1 MGGHGGRA
9 EGNLCGVKTKS
20 FGATG
25 AALPVIGQ
33 GTWQMENDDRASA
46 VRALRRGIEL
56 GMTHLD
62 TAELYGSGRVEE
74 KIVAEALVGN
84 RDRIFLASK
93 VLPSNAS
100 RRGTIEACERSL
112 RRLRTDR
119 LDLYMLH
126 WPGSHPL
133 ADTIA
138 ALQQLVERKLIRF
151 FGVSNFDVRELEQA
165 VSIAGSGAIA
175 CNQVLYHL
183 QERTIE
189 RRVLP
194 LCEKHDI
201 AVVGYS
207 PFGSGSFPAPQS
219 TGGKVLARIGLAHG
233 VTPHAVALAFLARRP
248 SLFTIPKASTVEHVE
263 HNAKGD
269 LVLGADEIAA
279 IDEAFPVGNRSGLP
293 TL

>member
-1 MGGHGGRA
+1 
-9 EGNLCGVKTKS
+9 VKTKT

-25 AALPVIGQ
+25 VPLPVVGQ
-33 GTWQMENDDRASA
+33 GTWQMESDDRQSA

-56 GMTHLD
+56 GMTHID
-62 TAELYGSGRVEE
+62 TAELYGSGRVED
-74 KIVAEALVGN
+74 KIVSEAIAGRRDDLFLV
-84 RDRIFLASK
+84 SK

-100 RRGTIEACERSL
+100 RRGTIQACERSL

-119 LDLYMLH
+119 LDLYLLH
-126 WPGSHPL
+126 WPGNHAL
-133 ADTIA
+133 AETIA
-138 ALQQLVERKLIRF
+138 AFQELVERKLIRF

-165 VSIAGSGAIA
+165 VTIAGAGAIA

-183 QERTIE
+183 QERAME

-194 LCEKHDI
+194 ACEAHGI

-207 PFGSGSFPAPQS
+207 PFGSGNFPRAQTP
-219 TGGKVLARIGLAHG
+219 GGRVLAEIARTHE
-233 VTPHAVALAFLARRP
+233 VSPHAVALAFLLRRP
-248 SLFTIPKASTVEHVE
+248 SLFTIPKASTAEHVE

-269 LVLGADEIAA
+269 LDLSEAEIAA
-279 IDEAFPVGNRSGLP
+279 IDEAFPVGDSGSLP